1 MKRSVSLLVA
11 AVLALG
17 ACAPQVDLE
26 SEEAAVKTVLDQI
39 PQVLATEDME
49 LFSQLVAHDPDIII
63 FGTDA
68 AERWVGYEAFKEAM
82 EAQFAAVEESQ
93 LALRDRVIRVHSSG
107 AVAWFSEVWDWD
119 VTVAGEAVSIEGMRV
134 TGVLE
139 KRNGSWVLVQWHGS
153 IPVAGQAFEY

>member
-26 SEEAAVKTVLDQI
+26 SEEAAVKTVLDQFA
-39 PQVLATEDME
+39 QMVATEDME
-49 LFSQLVAHDPDIII
+49 LLSQLMAHDPDIII

-68 AERWVGYEAFKEAM
+68 AERWVGYQALKESM
-82 EAQFAAVEESQ
+82 EAQFASFDDTRMAE
-93 LALRDRVIRVHSSG
+93 RDQVIRVHSSG
-107 AVAWFSEVWDWD
+107 AAAWFSEVVDWD
-119 VTVAGEAVSIEGMRV
+119 LTVAGEAVSIEGMRV

-139 KRNGSWVLVQWHGS
+139 KRNGSWVLVQWHAS
-153 IPVAGQAFEY
+153 VPVAGQLVEY